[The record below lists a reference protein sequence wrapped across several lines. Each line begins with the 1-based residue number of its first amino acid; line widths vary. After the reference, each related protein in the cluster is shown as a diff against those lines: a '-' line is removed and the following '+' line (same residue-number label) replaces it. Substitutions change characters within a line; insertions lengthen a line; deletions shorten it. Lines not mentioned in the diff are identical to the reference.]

1 MQWKL
6 REIQTLCDGVQATGG
21 QLAEFVES
29 VEWVLQAEDELSH
42 GRASL
47 ESLERERERDRQEMR
62 ALREQVNVD
71 TFSRKIVCKRSNR
84 ESIDILAGGDAEP
97 RAQTH
102 FARAR
107 V

>member
-47 ESLERERERDRQEMR
+47 ESLERERERDRQEMQ
-62 ALREQVNVD
+62 ALREQVAEMQ
-71 TFSRKIVCKRSNR
+71 SRERRRTSPASNMTPI
-84 ESIDILAGGDAEP
+84 ECDA
-97 RAQTH
+97 
-102 FARAR
+102 
-107 V
+107 